1 MLTTAGEVRAT
12 SAGSVDD
19 PVSNAGGAEVS
30 EPPSG
35 TMRATTPPITAAS
48 SMNRRIGSNGRRVRL
63 SGMLHQSHER
73 GGRSSAYAGHKG
85 RIMVL
90 QARTVGGKCFMRRL
104 HGEAD

>member
-1 MLTTAGEVRAT
+1 
-12 SAGSVDD
+12 
-19 PVSNAGGAEVS
+19 
-30 EPPSG
+30 
-35 TMRATTPPITAAS
+35 
-48 SMNRRIGSNGRRVRL
+48 
-63 SGMLHQSHER
+63 MLHQSHEK